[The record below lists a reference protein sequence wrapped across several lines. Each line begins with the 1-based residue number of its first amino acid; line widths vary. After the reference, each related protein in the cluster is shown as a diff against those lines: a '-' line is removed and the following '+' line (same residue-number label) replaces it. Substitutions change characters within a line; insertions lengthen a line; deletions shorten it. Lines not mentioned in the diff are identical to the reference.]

1 MQMYDTFQSSP
12 QKLHKDP
19 GICKNNEKIL
29 GDTTY
34 VRLYSDVEKSNVMMM
49 NKCG

>member
-12 QKLHKDP
+12 QKLPKDP
-19 GICKNNEKIL
+19 RICNNNEKIL

-49 NKCG
+49 NKCD